1 MSPAPLRI
9 VVADDERPARRFL
22 IDLLA
27 TIDGVSL
34 VGEATGGEE
43 ALALIESERPDLALL
58 DLQMPEVG
66 GLDVVRQVSRAALPL
81 VAFVTAF
88 DDHAIEAFELNAI
101 DYLLK
106 PVEQARLAATIT
118 RARER
123 LERHEPAED
132 RAATLAAAATAYT
145 SAGRRQWLERIPVR
159 GRDDVIAI
167 VPVRQLASIVAE
179 RELLHLTTLSGERYT
194 ITHRLHALEARL
206 DPRRFVRLG
215 RSALASIDA
224 IVRISPMPGGTS
236 MATLS
241 NGQELPISRIQGRVL
256 RETMLKL

>member
-1 MSPAPLRI
+1 MSSPPRRI

-22 IDLLA
+22 VDLLS
-27 TIDGVSL
+27 TIDGVTL

-43 ALALIESERPDLALL
+43 ALGLIESKRPDLALL

-66 GLDVVRQVSRAALPL
+66 GLDVVRQVSREALPL

-88 DDHAIEAFELNAI
+88 DDYAIEAFELNAI

-106 PVEQARLAATIT
+106 PVEQARLAATIA
-118 RARER
+118 RACER
-123 LERHEPAED
+123 LARHEPAED
-132 RAATLAAAATAYT
+132 RATTLAAAAAAYT
-145 SAGRRQWLERIPVR
+145 SAGRRPWLERIPVR
-159 GRDDVIAI
+159 GRDDVFAI

-194 ITHRLHALEARL
+194 ITHRLHALESRL

-215 RSALASIDA
+215 RSALANIDA

-241 NGQELPISRIQGRVL
+241 NGQELAISRIQGRVL